1 MSDSSRWRALRS
13 GPFGS
18 RRVVGRLVEVWAN
31 RVTTAS
37 EVKALAGHFA
47 SACPPRP
54 AKSIVCADYRG
65 LGLLSPSVCDAWI
78 EAFGTINILCE
89 RSALIIPAL
98 PMHALQFQ
106 TIMQGAEHPYRR
118 LFTDIAGAKA
128 WLSLALDATERERL
142 ERFLQSDDG

>member
-1 MSDSSRWRALRS
+1 MSDSIMRALRS

-31 RVTTAS
+31 RITTAS
-37 EVKALAGHFA
+37 EVKALAGQFA

-65 LGLLSPSVCDAWI
+65 LGQLSPSVCDAWI
-78 EAFGTINILCE
+78 EAFETINVLCE
-89 RSALIIPAL
+89 RSALVIPAL
-98 PMHALQFQ
+98 SRQVLQFQ
-106 TIMQGAEHPYRR
+106 SIMRGAEHPYRR
-118 LFTDIAGAKA
+118 LFTDIAEAKA

-142 ERFLQSDDG
+142 ERFLDRDGG